1 MSSRCGCTPTTSARS
16 SAGAGAPPGR
26 CAPSSARWRR
36 VATSGSTCWTPTRS
50 ADPMRVIVGRAGR
63 PHGIRGEVVIGV
75 RTDEPDLR
83 FAVGA
88 AVDVLSSPDVADDE
102 ADDEAADVAGER
114 LTVASKRWHSGQLL
128 VSFAGITDRT
138 AASELTGSWLSVDSS
153 QLPDT
158 GDPDE
163 FRDHELIGLNVRTAG
178 GEPVG
183 VVTDVLHYGQDLLVV
198 RRAEGDAEG
207 EFLVPFVKAIVPEV
221 DVAAGLVVIDPPP
234 GLLDPAEAQ

>member
-1 MSSRCGCTPTTSARS
+1 
-16 SAGAGAPPGR
+16 
-26 CAPSSARWRR
+26 
-36 VATSGSTCWTPTRS
+36 
-50 ADPMRVIVGRAGR
+50 MRVIVGRAGR

-88 AVDVLSSPDVADDE
+88 AVDVSSSLDE
-102 ADDEAADVAGER
+102 ADEAHEADAGPDQR
-114 LTVASKRWHSGQLL
+114 LTIASKRWHSGQLL

-138 AASELTGSWLSVDSS
+138 VASELTGSWLSVDSS

-198 RRAEGDAEG
+198 RRAEGGAEG
-207 EFLVPFVKAIVPEV
+207 GADGECLVPFVKAIVPEV
-221 DVAAGLVVIDPPP
+221 DLAAGQLVIDPPP
-234 GLLDPAEAQ
+234 GLLDVAEAE

>member
-1 MSSRCGCTPTTSARS
+1 
-16 SAGAGAPPGR
+16 
-26 CAPSSARWRR
+26 
-36 VATSGSTCWTPTRS
+36 
-50 ADPMRVIVGRAGR
+50 MRVIVGRAGR

-88 AVDVLSSPDVADDE
+88 AVDVSSSPDEADE
-102 ADDEAADVAGER
+102 ADAGPGQR

-198 RRAEGDAEG
+198 RRADGDADGDADG

-221 DVAAGLVVIDPPP
+221 DVEAGLVVIDPPP

>member
-1 MSSRCGCTPTTSARS
+1 
-16 SAGAGAPPGR
+16 
-26 CAPSSARWRR
+26 
-36 VATSGSTCWTPTRS
+36 
-50 ADPMRVIVGRAGR
+50 MRVIVGRAGR

-88 AVDVLSSPDVADDE
+88 AVDVSTDQD
-102 ADDEAADVAGER
+102 GTGQR
-114 LTVASKRWHSGQLL
+114 RTVASARWHSGQLL
-128 VSFAGITDRT
+128 VAFDGITDRT
-138 AASELTGSWLSVDSS
+138 AASELTGSWLSVDAS

-163 FRDHELIGLNVRTAG
+163 FRDHELIGLNVRTSG

-198 RRAEGDAEG
+198 RRTEG
-207 EFLVPFVKAIVPEV
+207 EVMVPFVREIVPEV
-221 DVAAGLVVIDPPP
+221 DIGAGLVVIDPPP

>member
-1 MSSRCGCTPTTSARS
+1 
-16 SAGAGAPPGR
+16 
-26 CAPSSARWRR
+26 
-36 VATSGSTCWTPTRS
+36 
-50 ADPMRVIVGRAGR
+50 MRVIVGRAGR

-88 AVDVLSSPDVADDE
+88 VVDAVPSSDE
-102 ADDEAADVAGER
+102 AGDGPGQR
-114 LTVASKRWHSGQLL
+114 LTVASARWHSGQLL
-128 VSFAGITDRT
+128 VLFDGITDRT
-138 AASELTGSWLSVDSS
+138 EASELTGSWLSVDSS
-153 QLPDT
+153 QLPDPS
-158 GDPDE
+158 DPDE

-198 RRAEGDAEG
+198 RRAEGDAGG
-207 EFLVPFVKAIVPEV
+207 ECLVPFVKAIVPEV

-234 GLLDPAEAQ
+234 GLLDPA

>member
-1 MSSRCGCTPTTSARS
+1 
-16 SAGAGAPPGR
+16 
-26 CAPSSARWRR
+26 
-36 VATSGSTCWTPTRS
+36 
-50 ADPMRVIVGRAGR
+50 MRVIVGRAGR

-88 AVDVLSSPDVADDE
+88 TLDARSTSDDAGPE
-102 ADDEAADVAGER
+102 NGAGGER
-114 LTVASKRWHSGQLL
+114 LTVASVRWHSGQLL
-128 VSFAGITDRT
+128 VAFAGITDRT

-163 FRDHELIGLNVRTAG
+163 FRDYELIGLSVRTCAG
-178 GEPVG
+178 DPVG

-198 RRAEGDAEG
+198 RRQDEPGG
-207 EFLVPFVKAIVPEV
+207 EALVPFVKAIVPEV
-221 DVAAGLVVIDPPP
+221 DLRAGVVVIDPPP
-234 GLLDPAEAQ
+234 GLLDHAQTE